1 MDPNIRTYEISQ
13 NRETTF
19 AIEKNQVLAVTMT
32 KLVSKISKQVNTV
45 CHQIVVAGLN
55 SRNVC
60 PILRE
65 RIVRAAQMQMMEDLN
80 KCNFKMSSN
89 FFYNVESAHILFF
102 DDFLNDIF
110 FVPTSE
116 VDNLTEEEKRTRFT
130 KDELDRVA
138 LEYQRLL
145 AANNES

>member
-1 MDPNIRTYEISQ
+1 MDPTIRTYEISQ

-32 KLVSKISKQVNTV
+32 KLISKISKQVNTA
-45 CHQIVVAGLN
+45 CHQVVVAGLN
-55 SRNVC
+55 KHNVC

-65 RIVRAAQMQMMEDLN
+65 RIVKAAQLQMMEDFA
-80 KCNFKMSSN
+80 KCNFKMSGNYYYS
-89 FFYNVESAHILFF
+89 VESSHIIFF

-116 VDNLTEEEKRTRFT
+116 VDNLTEEEKQTRFT
-130 KDELDRVA
+130 KEELDRVVS
-138 LEYQRLL
+138 EYQSLL
-145 AANNES
+145 AANENS